1 MSTDSTGVVPIWWP
15 VAPLVIHEV
24 FHPGKPYQSPQDVFL
39 GYDDPRIFCIH
50 GSKFSGEFLGT
61 SELQHLGPL
70 GEPNPTVHGTEIST
84 TFWEGCSKLFQFQVF
99 F

>member
-1 MSTDSTGVVPIWWP
+1 MSTNSTGVVPIWWP

-39 GYDDPRIFCIH
+39 GYDDPRNFASTDPSFQGNSWVDQSYRIWDRWESLTLH
-50 GSKFSGEFLGT
+50 
-61 SELQHLGPL
+61 
-70 GEPNPTVHGTEIST
+70 NGTEIST